1 MSLLEDIQ
9 DFSSCISRYST
20 NKVTFCAQSLESQKK
35 VLTKKIIKRRGQLS
49 RPTVHLGMVGI
60 VAGVLVGGSFMGG
73 SSSSNTQYPQADAAT
88 PQDIPQA
95 ELQSFSGDSLDN
107 MNTQTLISDKPRD
120 QILDYTVS
128 PGETLSHIAEKFG
141 IDTNTIKWANELED
155 KDSIKPGQVLK
166 ILPVSGL
173 AHQVVRGDTVYSIA
187 KKYDTNPQAI
197 VDFPFNDISENL
209 GLRIGQII
217 IVPDGTPVEK
227 PRPSKAPVKVV
238 EGPSDTKAPDNKS
251 GGSKQ
256 GSGIGTG
263 SFMWPVRGLITQS
276 FKSYHPGIDI
286 AGSAGDPVVAADGG
300 EVIVSGWTDNTGYGN
315 RVMIKHPNGY
325 VTLYGHLLAD
335 SHKVKAGDKVSKGQ
349 VIGLRGSTGRSTG
362 PHLHFEVR
370 KPGTSN
376 QNPLS
381 FLK

>member
-20 NKVTFCAQSLESQKK
+20 HKVTFCAQAFEAQKK
-35 VLTKKIIKRRGQLS
+35 TVTKKIIKRRGQLS
-49 RPTVHLGMVGI
+49 RPTVHLGMAGI

-73 SSSSNTQYPQADAAT
+73 SSATTPQYPEADAAT
-88 PQDIPQA
+88 PQEFPTA
-95 ELQSFSGDSLDN
+95 ELAAFSGDSLDS

-120 QILDYTVS
+120 QILEYVVK
-128 PGETLSHIAEKFG
+128 PGETLSQIAENFG
-141 IDTNTIKWANELED
+141 IDSNTIKWANDLED
-155 KDSIKPGQVLK
+155 KDTIKPGQTLK
-166 ILPVSGL
+166 ILPVVGV

-197 VDFPFNDISENL
+197 VDFPFNDIGENL
-209 GLRIGQII
+209 GLRIGQVI

-238 EGPSDTKAPDNKS
+238 EGPTSTVKP
-251 GGSKQ
+251 GSKPGQ
-256 GSGIGTG
+256 GNGIGTG

-286 AGSAGDPVVAADGG
+286 AGSSGDPVVAADGG

-315 RVMIKHPNGY
+315 RVMIKHPNGM
-325 VTLYGHLLAD
+325 VTLYGHLQ
-335 SHKVKAGDKVSKGQ
+335 SNSNKVKSGDKVSKGQ

-370 KPGTSN
+370 KSGASN
-376 QNPLS
+376 QNPMNY
-381 FLK
+381 LK

>member
-9 DFSSCISRYST
+9 DFSSLISRYST
-20 NKVTFCAQSLESQKK
+20 HKVTFCAATFETQKK
-35 VLTKKIIKRRGQLS
+35 VVTKKIIKRRGQLS

-60 VAGVLVGGSFMGG
+60 VAGVLIGGSFMGG
-73 SSSSNTQYPQADAAT
+73 SSSTTSQYPEADAAT
-88 PQDIPQA
+88 PQEIPQA
-95 ELQSFSGDSLDN
+95 ELASFSGDSLDT
-107 MNTQTLISDKPRD
+107 MNAETLISEKPRD
-120 QILDYTVS
+120 QILEYTVV
-128 PGETLSHIAEKFG
+128 PGETLSQIAEKFG
-141 IDTNTIKWANELED
+141 IDTNTIKWANDLED
-155 KDSIKPGQVLK
+155 KDTIKPGQKLK
-166 ILPVSGL
+166 ILPVSGV
-173 AHQVVRGDTVYSIA
+173 AHQVVRGNTVYSIA

-197 VDFPFNDISENL
+197 VDFPFNDIGENL

-217 IVPDGTPVEK
+217 IVPDGTPEEK

-238 EGPSDTKAPDNKS
+238 EGPIDTPKS
-251 GGSKQ
+251 GDSKPTPK
-256 GSGIGTG
+256 GNGIGTG
-263 SFMWPVRGLITQS
+263 SFMWPVRGLVTQG

-300 EVIVSGWTDNTGYGN
+300 EVIVSGWVDNTGYGN

-335 SHKVKAGDKVSKGQ
+335 SHKVKTGDKVSKGQ

-362 PHLHFEVR
+362 PHVHFEVR
-370 KPGTSN
+370 RPGASN
-376 QNPLS
+376 QNPMN